1 MAPLINTDLDLAD
14 DFSCS
19 VGFAYREGVEFS
31 RVLPSHSLVRFR
43 DVLDEICVGLARL
56 AGFDDL
62 NDGKTSL
69 FEKINFLGD
78 QRVIPREVKNAFH
91 EARKLCNSGA
101 HQSPKQGDPDSGAN
115 TESPVR
121 DALICNAEAVR
132 SLVVSCLLHS
142 FQKKNNAVDAP
153 DVSMASIETQ
163 EFKQILFSATT
174 TSDPDVKYKAGLWC
188 EGEAERRQFEFKG
201 LIASDEF
208 ANDQTFLKRLAATF
222 YQHSHSIRPNVDA
235 SYRYARL
242 ITLGKIDG
250 HLEKQAVDMIA
261 TAAKAGHGRACDHY
275 GGILYEDE
283 ADYAGALRF
292 WLLAV
297 QRNAP
302 RAYVAI
308 WHYYTDGKACEP
320 DPVKAINYLR
330 LGVEQSDPD
339 CMYCLGRCYS
349 EGLGIDENI
358 DMARDLLGRAGEMGH
373 GYARAYLA
381 LEVNGGT
388 EIIANQLAMFGRMM
402 LHAMD
407 PTSAARAAVRNPYAL
422 CACGSGKKYKWCC
435 KAKDDE
441 EKQQAKISAAAR
453 GIRLT

>member
-1 MAPLINTDLDLAD
+1 MAPLITTDLDLAD

-31 RVLPSHSLVRFR
+31 KVLPSHSLVRFR

-56 AGFDDL
+56 AGIDDL
-62 NDGKTSL
+62 NDGKMSL
-69 FEKINFLGD
+69 FDKIKFLGD
-78 QRVIPREVKNAFH
+78 QRVIPREVTNAFH

-101 HQSPKQGDPDSGAN
+101 HQSPKPGDSDSGA
-115 TESPVR
+115 EGASPVR
-121 DALICNAEAVR
+121 EALIRDAEAVR
-132 SLVVSCLLHS
+132 SLVVSCLRHF
-142 FQKKNNAVDAP
+142 FQKKYNADNAP

-163 EFKQILFSATT
+163 EFKEILFSAAT

-201 LIASDEF
+201 MIASNEF
-208 ANDQTFLKRLAATF
+208 VNELTFLNRLAATF
-222 YQHSHSIRPNVDA
+222 YQHTHSIRPNVDA

-261 TAAKAGHGRACDHY
+261 AAAKAGHGRACDHY
-275 GGILYEDE
+275 GGILYEVK

-302 RAYVAI
+302 RAYVAL
-308 WHYYTDGKACEP
+308 WSYYTEGRACEP
-320 DPVKAINYLR
+320 DPAKAINYLR
-330 LGVEQSDPD
+330 LGVEQGDPD
-339 CMYCLGRCYS
+339 CLYCLGRCYS
-349 EGLGIDENI
+349 EGLGIEENI
-358 DMARDLLGRAGEMGH
+358 DMARDLLGKASEMGH
-373 GYARAYLA
+373 GYARGYLA
-381 LEVNGGT
+381 LNVNGGA
-388 EIIANQLAMFGRMM
+388 EIIANQFEMLGRLM
-402 LHAMD
+402 LQAAN
-407 PTSAARAAVRNPYAL
+407 PASATRAEVRNPYAL

-441 EKQQAKISAAAR
+441 KKQQAKISAAAR